1 MQEGHVGQLDM
12 ENLSRPQML
21 SLLSFLEGELE
32 ARDLAIEVLRAH
44 SREEFMH
51 ERYGRYRL
59 GDPLRAL
66 QRDWEL
72 GEAGDGG
79 DEGTPAGSPGGTP
92 GGSRHRL
99 STPAALLD
107 TVVQQWRRTRD
118 RVTARLAAIESQ
130 HCKVMKEL
138 EDERRRHAQDLAQGD
153 DVTFMLEKERE
164 RLEQQVDFEK
174 SQVKKLEKEQKKL
187 SAELR
192 EERAKSKQLVLMLVK
207 ENELL
212 TEQLQKER
220 SALAERDTGLA
231 EEKRRSHE
239 LGDLLEVHKKKS
251 GQVEAE
257 LEKQLAEFDT
267 EREQLRLKLEHEAH
281 HTRGLQEEILSL
293 KSGLASKDRSDGA
306 AAAEVKTTSSKC
318 VEAKPPVRSVG
329 AGSDE
334 APATLVSRAAG
345 TDAPPAVPVAGPAWD
360 ASCTDGAPAATAA
373 VAAKPRE
380 PRNGPESQAAH
391 AGSNH
396 ARPVRRAGET
406 DLNRNAAAGEAPR
419 SPGEPLVKV
428 TPSSCSPSEASPPRA
443 AAPVPDDEE
452 LSSVRH
458 LELSNSHD
466 APSAGAPAR
475 AGRGVTAAAASLSP
489 RSLSPHSPSGLG
501 DGSPTAAS
509 PDPLRSG
516 YSAGL
521 NSRFQV
527 AKLKFQT
534 QVEQE
539 QQQQQQQQLQVQQQ
553 QQLQVSSVTVHG
565 PTSPDATGARR
576 DSSPVKNLARNTVSQ
591 AISRFASQQAAA
603 MAAGKALPLGGSS
616 PFGTD
621 YRSALHSP
629 APGAVEPAH
638 ALHPPGRA
646 GGNPLLSPSSPS
658 APGGG
663 GGVKG
668 PSVSLRLDRG
678 APPPIPPKKPSLIQ
692 GSHAATAAA
701 ATATGTPARSLA
713 VDSNSNPSVEPL
725 ELEGEGTR
733 HNAVG
738 NLASAVGNLASA
750 LELPNAAVAAAAGA
764 TTAAATTCSDG
775 CGALPARST
784 RLASAVGRNPPAP
797 PCCRSRAPHPS
808 DSSAFNRPP
817 ANQPEELLQWP
828 DD

>member
-1 MQEGHVGQLDM
+1 MATETATPTSGPGPGPGVRAGPRQCRQAAAAAAAGAAAAAVEEGHVGQLDM

-32 ARDLAIEVLRAH
+32 ARDLAIEAH

-231 EEKRRSHE
+231 EEKRRSDE

-281 HTRGLQEEILSL
+281 HSRGLQEEILGL

-306 AAAEVKTTSSKC
+306 VAAAAEAKTTSSKC

-334 APATLVSRAAG
+334 APATLVSTAAG
-345 TDAPPAVPVAGPAWD
+345 TDAPPAAPVAIPAWD
-360 ASCTDGAPAATAA
+360 ASCPDGAPAATAA

-380 PRNGPESQAAH
+380 PRNGPESHAAH

-428 TPSSCSPSEASPPRA
+428 TPSSCFPSEASPPRA

-452 LSSVRH
+452 LSSARH

-475 AGRGVTAAAASLSP
+475 AGRGVAGAATAGLSP

-539 QQQQQQQQLQVQQQ
+539 QQQQQQLQVQQQ

-603 MAAGKALPLGGSS
+603 MAAGKTLPLGGSS

-629 APGAVEPAH
+629 APGAAEPAH

-658 APGGG
+658 APGGGG

-692 GSHAATAAA
+692 GSHAATAT
-701 ATATGTPARSLA
+701 TATGAPARSLA

-738 NLASAVGNLASA
+738 SLASA

-764 TTAAATTCSDG
+764 TSAAATTCSDG
-775 CGALPARST
+775 CGTLPARS
-784 RLASAVGRNPPAP
+784 ASQV
-797 PCCRSRAPHPS
+797 
-808 DSSAFNRPP
+808 DSAR
-817 ANQPEELLQWP
+817 
-828 DD
+828 

>member
-1 MQEGHVGQLDM
+1 MATETATPPSGPGPGPGVRAGPRQCRAAAAAAAVEEGHVGQLDM

-66 QRDWEL
+66 QRDWEP
-72 GEAGDGG
+72 GEGGDVW

-99 STPAALLD
+99 SSPAALLD

-130 HCKVMKEL
+130 HRKVMKEL
-138 EDERRRHAQDLAQGD
+138 EEERRRHAQDLAQGD

-231 EEKRRSHE
+231 EEKRRSEE

-293 KSGLASKDRSDGA
+293 KSGLASKARSDGA
-306 AAAEVKTTSSKC
+306 AAEAKTTSSKC

-334 APATLVSRAAG
+334 APATLVSTAAG
-345 TDAPPAVPVAGPAWD
+345 TDAPPAASVAGGAWD
-360 ASCTDGAPAATAA
+360 ASCPDGAPAATAA

-380 PRNGPESQAAH
+380 PRNGPESHAAH

-396 ARPVRRAGET
+396 ARPARRAGET

-419 SPGEPLVKV
+419 SPGEPRVKV
-428 TPSSCSPSEASPPRA
+428 TPPSCSPSEASPPRA
-443 AAPVPDDEE
+443 AAPVPDEE
-452 LSSVRH
+452 PSSLCH
-458 LELSNSHD
+458 LEPSNSHD

-475 AGRGVTAAAASLSP
+475 AGRGVAGAAAAAGLSP

-501 DGSPTAAS
+501 DGSPTAAT

-539 QQQQQQQQLQVQQQ
+539 QQQQQQQLQVQQQ
-553 QQLQVSSVTVHG
+553 QQLQASSVTVHG

-603 MAAGKALPLGGSS
+603 MAAGKAPPLCGSS

-621 YRSALHSP
+621 YRPAPHSP
-629 APGAVEPAH
+629 APGAAEPAH
-638 ALHPPGRA
+638 APHPPGRA
-646 GGNPLLSPSSPS
+646 GGNPPPPSPSS

-663 GGVKG
+663 GGGGAKG

-692 GSHAATAAA
+692 GSHAATSA
-701 ATATGTPARSLA
+701 PARSLA

-725 ELEGEGTR
+725 EHEGEGTR

-750 LELPNAAVAAAAGA
+750 LELPNAAATAAAGA
-764 TTAAATTCSDG
+764 AAAAATATCSDG
-775 CGALPARST
+775 CGALPARS
-784 RLASAVGRNPPAP
+784 ASQV
-797 PCCRSRAPHPS
+797 
-808 DSSAFNRPP
+808 DSAR
-817 ANQPEELLQWP
+817 
-828 DD
+828 

>member
-1 MQEGHVGQLDM
+1 MMGGSGGGQRPPLVRGSLMKSVEGHVGQLDM

-281 HTRGLQEEILSL
+281 HTRGLQEEILGL
-293 KSGLASKDRSDGA
+293 KSGLASKDWSDGA

-475 AGRGVTAAAASLSP
+475 AGRGV
-489 RSLSPHSPSGLG
+489 
-501 DGSPTAAS
+501 
-509 PDPLRSG
+509 
-516 YSAGL
+516 
-521 NSRFQV
+521 
-527 AKLKFQT
+527 
-534 QVEQE
+534 
-539 QQQQQQQQLQVQQQ
+539 QQQ

-663 GGVKG
+663 DNSQP
-668 PSVSLRLDRG
+668 PSPTSSHS
-678 APPPIPPKKPSLIQ
+678 PPPPKRFAVFAGRLGSLAPW
-692 GSHAATAAA
+692 AAIHRRLPAAA
-701 ATATGTPARSLA
+701 LALLTP
-713 VDSNSNPSVEPL
+713 P
-725 ELEGEGTR
+725 TR
-733 HNAVG
+733 
-738 NLASAVGNLASA
+738 
-750 LELPNAAVAAAAGA
+750 P
-764 TTAAATTCSDG
+764 
-775 CGALPARST
+775 RST
-784 RLASAVGRNPPAP
+784 ARRPINRRSFCNGRMT
-797 PCCRSRAPHPS
+797 RRAQQTKLR
-808 DSSAFNRPP
+808 N
-817 ANQPEELLQWP
+817 
-828 DD
+828 